1 MNEQQAARIAQNEA
15 IYRAVNEKIEDLNRA
30 FAPVLETMSIVC
42 ECGNASCAMQI
53 EVDLTTY
60 ERVRAD
66 PVLFFVVPGHEI
78 TDVEDVVEERDAYVV
93 VRKSRPTGQAIAHE
107 TDPRS

>member
-1 MNEQQAARIAQNEA
+1 MDREHAARIAQNEA
-15 IYRAVNEKIEDLNRA
+15 LYRSVNEKIEDLNRA

-42 ECGNASCAMQI
+42 ECGDASCATQI
-53 EVDLTTY
+53 EVDVTTY
-60 ERVRAD
+60 ERIRAD

-78 TDVEDVVEERDAYVV
+78 TDVEDVVEERDGYLI
-93 VRKSRPTGQAIAHE
+93 VRKSRPAGQAIARE